1 MNTSLKRGVGL
12 GGFAASLMGAS
23 MLTPPAARAADATA
37 AAAGSQVTEIVVT
50 AEKREENI
58 QSVAMSVQAL
68 GAKRMDQLNIT
79 EFQDYIKYMPSV
91 TFQTLGPNQTSI
103 YMRGVASGD
112 NANHSGPLPSVGV
125 YLDEQPITTIGGTLD
140 IHVYDISRIEVL
152 PGPQGTLYG
161 ASSEAGTLRIITNKP
176 NPSGFSAAY
185 DLQAS
190 DWAHGGFGYVAEG
203 YVNQPIND
211 HAAVRLVAWDQ
222 HDPGFIA
229 NVPGTRTFATS
240 GVTINNGAFV
250 NPHANPADTV
260 GGRLA
265 LLVDL
270 DENWTIEPTIIG
282 QHQHNTGFFGYEPS
296 VGPLKYQRFGPDTDT
311 DDWYQAALTVTGKLG
326 RYDLTYSGGYFWR
339 KVDQRTDY
347 TDYSIMYDAVFGSGH
362 YWQDANGNPLAKPQ
376 QTIFGQDTFWKESN
390 EARIASPASDR
401 FRFLVGVFQEQQQ
414 HWIVQD
420 YVIPGFGPQI
430 SVPGWPNTI
439 WLTDQNRIDRDA
451 AGFGEASFDITPQ
464 LTLTAGVRGYWFRN
478 TLFGFYGFGEGY
490 NQLTGFSSGMGANG
504 QNCQPGKVWKNAPCV
519 NLDKASTG
527 TGETHKVNLSYKV
540 GADALVYFTYSTG
553 YRPGGVNRSGAFKP
567 YQSDFLSN
575 YEIGWKTAWL
585 DHRLIVDGAV
595 FYEDWTNFQ
604 FSFLGPNSL
613 TIVENAP
620 TARVI
625 GVEANAEARPDEH
638 WDLSASL
645 AYTDGRLTKNFCGT
659 DANANLIPTCS
670 DAFAVGND
678 GALHNTQLPYTP
690 SFKGNFTVR
699 YGWNVMDWRAHVQA
713 AVAYQ
718 NSMPVALRAA
728 DMPFLQAPPFTNG
741 APGFTTVDLSAG
753 VERDKIRIEL
763 FVKNLFD
770 ERGQLN
776 RFIPCTLST
785 CGQIIPGIPQD
796 LYVVPSAPRVIG
808 IKFGQSF

>member
-1 MNTSLKRGVGL
+1 MSIGLTRGAGL
-12 GGFAASLMGAS
+12 GGFVASLLASS
-23 MLTPPAARAADATA
+23 MLTPALARAADAA
-37 AAAGSQVTEIVVT
+37 ASSAGQVTELVVT

-58 QSVAMSVQAL
+58 QTIAMSVQAL
-68 GAKRMDQLNIT
+68 GAKRIDELNIT
-79 EFQDYIKYMPSV
+79 EFEDYVKFTPSV

-140 IHVYDISRIEVL
+140 IHIYDIARIEVL

-176 NPSGFSAAY
+176 DPSHFSAAY
-185 DLQAS
+185 DLQGS

-203 YVNQPIND
+203 YANVPLND
-211 HAAVRLVAWDQ
+211 RAAVRMVAWDQ

-229 NVPGTRTFATS
+229 NVPGTRTFSTS
-240 GVTINNGAFV
+240 GFTINNAPFV
-250 NPHANPADTV
+250 TKHANPTDTV

-270 DENWTIEPTIIG
+270 DANWTIEPTLIG
-282 QHQHNTGFFGYEPS
+282 QSQHNTGFFGFEPS
-296 VGPLKYQRFGPDTDT
+296 VGDLAYQRFGPDTDN
-311 DDWYQAALTVTGKLG
+311 DNWYQAALTLAGKLG
-326 RYDLTYSGGYFWR
+326 RYDLTYSGGYFR
-339 KVDQRTDY
+339 RNVEQRTDY

-362 YWQDANGNPLAKPQ
+362 YWQDAHGNPLNAPQ
-376 QTIFGQDTFWKESN
+376 QTIFGRDQFWKESN

-401 FRFLVGVFQEQQQ
+401 FRFLAGLFQERQE

-420 YVIPGFGPQI
+420 YVIPGFGPQL

-439 WLTDQNRIDRDA
+439 WLTDQNRVDRDEA
-451 AGFGEASFDITPQ
+451 VFGEASYDITPQ
-464 LTLTAGVRGYWFRN
+464 LTLTAGIRGYHFRN
-478 TLFGFYGFGEGY
+478 TLFGFYGFSEGY
-490 NQLTGFSSGMGANG
+490 QQLTGFGSGMGDMG
-504 QNCQPGKVWKNAPCV
+504 QNCQPGKAWKNAPCV
-519 NLDKASTG
+519 NLDKSVSG
-527 TGETHKVNLSYKV
+527 SGETHKVNLSYKV
-540 GADALVYFTYSTG
+540 SSDALVYFTYSTG
-553 YRPGGVNRSGAFKP
+553 YRPGGNNRNGSFGP

-613 TIVENAP
+613 TIIENAP
-620 TARVI
+620 SARVL

-638 WDLSASL
+638 WDLSAAL

-659 DANANLIPTCS
+659 DSNAQVIPTCS
-670 DAFAVGND
+670 DAFAAAND
-678 GALHNTQLPYTP
+678 GALHGTQLPYTP
-690 SFKGNFTVR
+690 SFKGSLTAR
-699 YGWNVMDWRAHVQA
+699 YMWDLNDWRAHVQA
-713 AVAYQ
+713 SVAYQ

-741 APGFTTVDLSAG
+741 APGYATVDLSAG
-753 VERDKIRIEL
+753 VQRQNLRIEL
-763 FVKNLFD
+763 FAKNVAD

-785 CGQIIPGIPQD
+785 CGPIIPGIPQA
-796 LYVVPSAPRVIG
+796 LYVVPTQPRVIG